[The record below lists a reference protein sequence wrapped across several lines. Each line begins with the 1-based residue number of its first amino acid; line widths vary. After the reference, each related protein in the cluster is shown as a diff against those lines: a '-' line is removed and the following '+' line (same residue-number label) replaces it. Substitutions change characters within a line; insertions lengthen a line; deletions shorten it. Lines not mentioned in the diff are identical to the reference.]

1 MKKIA
6 LVASTLALLAGAAN
20 AAGVN
25 ANERPDAPVAV
36 TGLTK
41 VEVKASD
48 VAFPKELHRAGLTA
62 DQTVSVTLFPSTG
75 IIDRASRD

>member
-6 LVASTLALLAGAAN
+6 LVASTLALLAGVAN
-20 AAGVN
+20 AAGVTSG
-25 ANERPDAPVAV
+25 ERPDPIVAA
-36 TGLTK
+36 TGVTK

-48 VAFPKELHRAGLTA
+48 VAYPKELHRAGLTA

-75 IIDRASRD
+75 IVDRASRD